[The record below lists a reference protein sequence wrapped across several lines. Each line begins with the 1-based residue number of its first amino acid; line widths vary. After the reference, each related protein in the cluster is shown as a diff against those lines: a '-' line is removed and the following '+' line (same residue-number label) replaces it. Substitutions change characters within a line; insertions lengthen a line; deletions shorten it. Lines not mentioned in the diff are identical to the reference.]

1 MQTNLKCG
9 KAFTVW
15 PQRTK
20 LLEQGNTKPFSW
32 LAERRRWENRKID
45 CFFFAELR
53 FADFIAEW
61 LFSLFSF
68 LKSYSSVKDFLPCAL
83 SFWFSVHSEAYR
95 AAPPCHCLRSEAWQV
110 SQPIKDRSTPV
121 TTGEERYKTSC
132 PVGST
137 LTQFVHLVPLGTRK
151 DTLICHSKVLTGTY
165 HGYPDSPSKEQ
176 LRSSGTCYQ
185 P

>member
-110 SQPIKDRSTPV
+110 SQPIKDPKIHSQCTSYLI
-121 TTGEERYKTSC
+121 TISNFSLQLLAMQKFLQKADWLNGKT
-132 PVGST
+132 
-137 LTQFVHLVPLGTRK
+137 LLFRTQFSV
-151 DTLICHSKVLTGTY
+151 VLMKRL
-165 HGYPDSPSKEQ
+165 SAIPSK
-176 LRSSGTCYQ
+176 TCR
-185 P
+185 